1 MLLSKHDV
9 TEICKTIAAEH
20 EGWEYKNFRFVNK
33 QLKHSVREIDPS
45 WALRLSAEPS
55 VMVYN
60 KSVNEVAR
68 ECFREEAFY
77 FKYWTARMLIL
88 SPTAK
93 NAVTVYQK
101 LVYSLP
107 EAEVYIRDF
116 FQRGLELINRYFYS
130 EDEQAFLGGYPI
142 VGTFPERGTD
152 SGYEW
157 LGNCIAQ
164 AVLLNFDYVE
174 RFIADDFPTERPID
188 PAYRARTQEWLPVW
202 RERAERTGSILK
214 K

>member
-45 WALRLSAEPS
+45 WALRLSAEPN
-55 VMVYN
+55 VIIYN
-60 KSVNEVAR
+60 KSVDKIVR
-68 ECFREEAFY
+68 ECFKGEGFY
-77 FKYWTARMLIL
+77 SKYWTARMLIL

-93 NAVTVYQK
+93 NAVTIYQK

-130 EDEQAFLGGYPI
+130 EDEQAFLSGYPI
-142 VGTFPERGTD
+142 VGTFPECGTIF
-152 SGYEW
+152 GYES
-157 LGNCIAQ
+157 LGKWITKQ
-164 AVLLNFDYVE
+164 F
-174 RFIADDFPTERPID
+174 
-188 PAYRARTQEWLPVW
+188 
-202 RERAERTGSILK
+202 
-214 K
+214 